1 MPGVSATDSF
11 TIAVKKGATTT
22 NVPIDLS
29 QVSGPLTLGN
39 IVSYVNSQL
48 SADGFTTRFQKT
60 QKGGTVTSDAT
71 ATYGLQ
77 ITPGANETIS
87 LSAASTPALYMVGNS
102 GNAAEVNTTSGTGT
116 NAQVTTTPADQSGR
130 LTKIGDLD
138 TNPTAILSSDQNAS

>member
-48 SADGFTTRFQKT
+48 SADGFKTRLQKT
-60 QKGGTVTSDAT
+60 QTGGTTTSDAT

-77 ITPGANETIS
+77 VTPGANETIS
-87 LSAASTPALYMVGNS
+87 SSAAATSCLYMVGNS
-102 GNAAEVNTTSGTGT
+102 GSATETSTVTNSATSAATTS
-116 NAQVTTTPADQSGR
+116 AADQSGR
-130 LTKIGDLD
+130 LTK
-138 TNPTAILSSDQNAS
+138 LSGID